1 MKERVLS
8 FISDLSKGVGQGK
21 AHSFFSHIQE
31 DTSLSVEDIKK
42 RSQQILTAILHNYTD
57 LSIST
62 IDKFV
67 FRIVRTFAHDLQMA
81 QAFEVEMDK
90 DLLIQP
96 TVSFLI
102 SRIGTNKEVSDALVA
117 FALSKADEG
126 KSYNLENALEQF
138 AKHLFIEKS
147 EKFITS
153 LNDVSI
159 SDCLEVKNDL
169 LSEIDAFE
177 QLLLNK
183 RKEFLAFCKTFNLG
197 PKDFMRGAFYNYFN
211 NFRKRSSDKFF
222 PFRHIAEK
230 CSQ

>member
-8 FISDLSKGVGQGK
+8 SISDLSKGLGQK
-21 AHSFFSHIQE
+21 INSFFSHIKK
-31 DTSLSVEDIKK
+31 DTSLSDEEIKK
-42 RSQQILTAILHNYTD
+42 RSQQILGSILHNYSD

-81 QAFEVEMDK
+81 QTFEVEMDK

-102 SRIGTNKEVSDALVA
+102 SRIGTNKEVSDALIA
-117 FALSKADEG
+117 FALNKADEG
-126 KSYNLENALEQF
+126 KVIILENNLEQF

-147 EKFITS
+147 EKFISS

-169 LSEIDAFE
+169 LSEIDVFE
-177 QLLLNK
+177 QLLLGK
-183 RKEFLAFCKTFNLG
+183 RKEFLAFAK
-197 PKDFMRGAFYNYFN
+197 P
-211 NFRKRSSDKFF
+211 S
-222 PFRHIAEK
+222 I
-230 CSQ
+230 

>member
-1 MKERVLS
+1 M
-8 FISDLSKGVGQGK
+8 SDD
-21 AHSFFSHIQE
+21 E
-31 DTSLSVEDIKK
+31 IKK
-42 RSQQILTAILHNYTD
+42 RSQQILTSILHNYTD

-102 SRIGTNKEVSDALVA
+102 SRIGTNKELSDALVQ
-117 FALSKADEG
+117 FALNNADEG
-126 KSYNLENALEQF
+126 KSYNLENSLEQF
-138 AKHLFIEKS
+138 AGHLFIEKS
-147 EKFITS
+147 EKFIN
-153 LNDVSI
+153 LLYGISI

-177 QLLLNK
+177 QILLNK
-183 RKEFLAFCKTFNLG
+183 KKGVFVILQKNSILDQKTL
-197 PKDFMRGAFYNYFN
+197 
-211 NFRKRSSDKFF
+211 
-222 PFRHIAEK
+222 
-230 CSQ
+230 